1 MSYENF
7 ESDLKIVEA
16 KLAEEVIKFYTT
28 YPANNC
34 VGVNYGRIAA
44 YYIVRDGRVVDVQI
58 D

>member
-16 KLAEEVIKFYTT
+16 KLAEEGIKFYTT

>member
-1 MSYENF
+1 MKYENF

-16 KLAEEVIKFYTT
+16 KLAEEGIKFYTT
-28 YPANNC
+28 YPANKC